1 MKYCLNY
8 DNKLLNPEELALS
21 AHHLGFYSQEDS
33 AKRIIIVLHDE
44 ELTEEMTAELT
55 KAKNRIPNYTIKT
68 YSSVVLQMLLDLGF
82 NAFLGYAIDNWELF
96 YELAEIGVSDI
107 EVSGSI
113 CFQTARLKQE
123 KEAYNNLILRCTPN
137 FLVNALFPKNKKS
150 HENNFFI
157 RPEDISSY
165 EDIIDVFD
173 FSAIASEKQ
182 KVCFNIYS
190 RGHFD
195 DDISL
200 LIPAIGIHTHN
211 AYIDSS
217 FAEARLNCGQAC
229 IQKGRSCHLCSSIC
243 KLTDILVD
251 RFVNNK

>member
-1 MKYCLNY
+1 MKYCLSY
-8 DNKLLNPEELALS
+8 DNKILNPDELALS
-21 AHHLGFYSQEDS
+21 AHHLGYYSQEDS
-33 AKRIIIVLHDE
+33 TKRIIIVLRDE
-44 ELTEEMTAELT
+44 ELTEEMTTELT

-68 YSSVVLQMLLDLGF
+68 YSLSVLQMLLDLGF

-96 YELAEIGVSDI
+96 YELAAIGVSDI
-107 EVSGSI
+107 EISGSI

-123 KEAYNNLILRCTPN
+123 KKARNLTLRCCPN
-137 FLVNALFPKNKKS
+137 FIVNALFPKNKKS
-150 HENNFFI
+150 RVNNFFI

-165 EDIIDVFD
+165 EDVFDVFD
-173 FSAIASEKQ
+173 FSTTTLEKQ

-200 LIPAIGIHTHN
+200 LIPAIGTHTHN

-217 FAEARLNCGQAC
+217 FAESRLNCGQAC
-229 IQKGRSCHLCSSIC
+229 IQKGSHCHLCSSIC
-243 KLTDILVD
+243 KLTDTLVD
-251 RFVNNK
+251 RFVNKK